1 MDLHAVHALSHWD
14 SLVVAAAARAG
25 CACILTED
33 LDDGAVVDGVRVE
46 DPFRSGARQQSSA
59 KE

>member
-1 MDLHAVHALSHWD
+1 VHALSYWD

-33 LDDGAVVDGVRVE
+33 LDDGAIFDGVRVE
-46 DPFRSGARQQSSA
+46 NPFRSDPKQPSSA

>member
-1 MDLHAVHALSHWD
+1 LSYSD

-33 LDDGAVVDGVRVE
+33 LDDGAVVDGVRIE
-46 DPFRSGARQQSSA
+46 NPFRPGPLQPSCA